1 MLDTSQQIIFT
12 AAYNAQVTKNCGS
25 VCLLKMTALVI
36 LVKFFTATALWTA
49 LKIALI
55 WQQSAKRTTFPW
67 KPIFLLVQWEKLFDS
82 ESLEIPWWWFHDV
95 CQTVRRDPGQICS
108 FDRQTVDYKSV
119 KFYLFSSSKALIKPL
134 QGDAPKYSKL
144 APLTS

>member
-1 MLDTSQQIIFT
+1 MLETSQQIIFT

-95 CQTVRRDPGQICS
+95 CQTVRRDPRHIFNLS
-108 FDRQTVDYKSV
+108 RQTVNKGGIIAEVVRLNSILD
-119 KFYLFSSSKALIKPL
+119 PE
-134 QGDAPKYSKL
+134 GPTRPKNELGLNLVY
-144 APLTS
+144 